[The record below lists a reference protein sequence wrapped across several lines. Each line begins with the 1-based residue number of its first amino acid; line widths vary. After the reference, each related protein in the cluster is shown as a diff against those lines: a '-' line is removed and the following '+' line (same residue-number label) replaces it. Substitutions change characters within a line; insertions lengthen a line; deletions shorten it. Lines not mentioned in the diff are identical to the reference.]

1 MGIQP
6 IDLQNMYSQISNVA
20 KNVGGQQQAAQV
32 SQSVQQQNQVQKD
45 IESVQRVQQTSNDKS
60 NTNNVNPDGHH
71 GSGGAPTYQNPKK
84 KNQTGGNTSSSFG
97 NYQASK
103 DGYVGTIVDIT
114 R

>member
-6 IDLQNMYSQISNVA
+6 IDLQNMYSQISNIA

-32 SQSVQQQNQVQKD
+32 SQSVQQQNQVQKN
-45 IESVQRVQQTSNDKS
+45 IEMSQRVQETSNDKA

-71 GSGGAPTYQNPKK
+71 GSGGSPTYKNPKK
-84 KNQTGGNTSSSFG
+84 REQNRKDNSSAFG
-97 NYQASK
+97 NYEAQKA
-103 DGYVGTIVDIT
+103 GYVGTIVDIT

>member
-20 KNVGGQQQAAQV
+20 RNIGGQQQAA
-32 SQSVQQQNQVQKD
+32 SISNSVQQQNQVQKN
-45 IESVQRVQQTSNDKS
+45 IEMSQRVQQTSNDKA

-71 GSGGAPTYQNPKK
+71 GSGGGTYQNPKK
-84 KNQTGGNTSSSFG
+84 NAKKQKGLSPSFG
-97 NYQASK
+97 SYGDSNSE
-103 DGYVGTIVDIT
+103 YVGTIVDIT